1 MIAEGSEGVSRERNE
16 AGRAGGFSAGG
27 PRGDGCFG
35 AIGLAVIAFGD
46 RAFGLHGPIVCRAN
60 FDGAP
65 ARSVEDGET
74 HVAAE
79 LDLGF
84 EVERIGRCV
93 GREHLRIAMSV
104 DLEARA
110 SERVCIRSEEHTSEL
125 QSLMRISYA
134 VFCLK

>member
-1 MIAEGSEGVSRERNE
+1 MIRRPP
-16 AGRAGGFSAGG
+16 RATRTDTLCPYTALFRS
-27 PRGDGCFG
+27 
-35 AIGLAVIAFGD
+35 
-46 RAFGLHGPIVCRAN
+46 
-60 FDGAP
+60 
-65 ARSVEDGET
+65 SVEDGET

-110 SERVCIRSEEHTSEL
+110 SERVCIEACLFAVAPHGVERSEEHTSEL

-134 VFCLK
+134 VLCLKKKNTNNS